1 MDPQHYQK
9 DRFCMQ
15 CHRVF
20 TAVLS
25 NCVFC
30 PVLFAGIDA
39 NTFFLAQSGLC
50 FQPGADSVPFPQE
63 KFDSD
68 PYLV

>member
-1 MDPQHYQK
+1 MEC
-9 DRFCMQ
+9 R
-15 CHRVF
+15 RVF

-25 NCVFC
+25 SFFC

-50 FQPGADSVPFPQE
+50 LSVVRMIPFLFR
-63 KFDSD
+63 KKLDSD
-68 PYLV
+68 PYLVLNSFVWEVPYR